1 MAMTSLQT
9 RTGNRCNFNTRLLIA
24 KGMIGAIGGEERR
37 SRCSEIAVFLS
48 NPGAGS
54 IKRTTPSPARTRR
67 SARAARPAVR
77 QTFAAR
83 KAKAADSGGGSDSDG
98 PCRPQHT
105 NQNHSTLNPA
115 LSTVR
120 NGGAK

>member
-1 MAMTSLQT
+1 MKMYVSVLQANLVG
-9 RTGNRCNFNTRLLIA
+9 RIGNKEVYDDLH
-24 KGMIGAIGGEERR
+24 
-37 SRCSEIAVFLS
+37 
-48 NPGAGS
+48 GAGRVNS
-54 IKRTTPSPARTRR
+54 YIDFCCEVIAGYTDRKQRITNRPMMNAKTRR

-105 NQNHSTLNPA
+105 NQNRSTLNPA